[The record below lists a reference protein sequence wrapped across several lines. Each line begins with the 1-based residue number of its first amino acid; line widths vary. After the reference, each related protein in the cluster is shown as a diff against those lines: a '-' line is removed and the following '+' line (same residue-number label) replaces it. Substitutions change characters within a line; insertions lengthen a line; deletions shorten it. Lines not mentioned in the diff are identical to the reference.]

1 MGKMQEALKKAE
13 EARARNLAAPRAS
26 AGPSQN
32 GATAT
37 SFAISAPSR
46 TTEVDPHLVAMTDRQ
61 SRQAAQYRAL
71 RDAVLAMNPAQPHK
85 VIVVTSSLAGEGKSL
100 TSLNL
105 ACSLA
110 ENAEKRVV
118 VVDADLH
125 TPSLHR
131 LLGIDNQRG
140 LADYLGG
147 GTMVEMVLQRA
158 GLPNLWAMPS
168 GHAPPNPGE
177 LIGGKRM
184 EDLLSRLRR
193 DFDHVI
199 IDSPPVVSAADAS
212 ALAPRADGAILVV
225 RAARTPASV
234 ARHAVDLLKKA
245 RANVL
250 GSVVTAADAVSL
262 E

>member
-1 MGKMQEALKKAE
+1 MGKMDQALRKAE
-13 EARARNLAAPRAS
+13 EVRARTLESPRQS
-26 AGPSQN
+26 AGAAQG

-61 SRQAAQYRAL
+61 SRQAGQYRAL
-71 RDAVLAMNPAQPHK
+71 RDTIAALNPAQPHK
-85 VIVVTSSLAGEGKSL
+85 VFVVTSSVAGEGKSL
-100 TSLNL
+100 TALNL
-105 ACSLA
+105 ACSFA
-110 ENAEKRVV
+110 ENPEKRVV
-118 VVDADLH
+118 VVDADLR
-125 TPSLHR
+125 TPSLNR

-158 GLPNLWAMPS
+158 GLANLWALPS
-168 GHAPPNPGE
+168 GRVPPNPGE

-184 EDLLSRLRR
+184 EDLVSRLRR
-193 DFDHVI
+193 DFDYVI
-199 IDSPPVVSAADAS
+199 IDSPPVVASADAS
-212 ALAPRADGAILVV
+212 AVAPRADGTILVV
-225 RAARTPASV
+225 RASRTPSNV
-234 ARHAVDLLKKA
+234 ARHAVELLKKA

-250 GSVVTAADAVSL
+250 GTIVTGADAASL